1 MAASATQRL
10 YEAICANSPTIVLEL
25 LETDAD
31 ANRPFMLPYLNDE
44 KEEDE
49 DGDVTISKA
58 LRLVRTSSSCKATPI
73 FLAARN
79 AYENYGDPD
88 SKFDS
93 DAPRAR
99 NARAII
105 QHLIDH
111 GADVKRV
118 VDGLVVC
125 NIEDYRWIFPSVH
138 CTPIDLILFL
148 KQHLSYY
155 KAQGTFLDMVLDM
168 VQRAAHAAGHVK
180 PPTARVACSVVTT
193 WDSLCLSE
201 KFSDVRFVCSEGDGE
216 HEVVL
221 HAHKAVL
228 AAASDYFSTLFTGP
242 WADNCVD
249 GAVKTSNSAHIMRAI
264 LTFVYTG
271 RLEEG
276 LLDANAPTLVGIAS
290 EYGLLA
296 LGKLAEQ
303 SCIRSLA
310 LDNVKGMLQLAHL
323 HEASELKT
331 ACHLF
336 VQRHAAAVLTNP
348 EMMSLATEQPA
359 LWAELAAKIV
369 PAATQSAGSKKRA
382 RT

>member
-1 MAASATQRL
+1 M
-10 YEAICANSPTIVLEL
+10 LEL

-44 KEEDE
+44 KQEDE
-49 DGDVTISKA
+49 DDGEVTISKA
-58 LRLVRTSSSCKATPI
+58 LQLVRTSSSCKATPI
-73 FLAARN
+73 FLAVRN
-79 AYENYGDPD
+79 AYQNHGEPD
-88 SKFDS
+88 STYDS

-105 QHLIDH
+105 QHLIDR
-111 GADVKRV
+111 GADATRL
-118 VDGLVVC
+118 VDDLVVC
-125 NIEDYRWIFPSVH
+125 NIQDYRWIFPPKH

-148 KQHLSYY
+148 KQHLSYA
-155 KAQGTFLDMVLDM
+155 KAQGTFLDMVLKM
-168 VQRAAHAAGHVK
+168 VQKAAHAAGHVK

-201 KFSDVRFVCSEGDGE
+201 KFSDVRFLCSEGDGE
-216 HEVVL
+216 QEVVL

-228 AAASDYFSTLFTGP
+228 AAASDYFSTLFSGP

-276 LLDANAPTLVGIAS
+276 LLDANAPMLVSIAS
-290 EYGLLA
+290 EYHLLA

-310 LDNVKGMLQLAHL
+310 LDNVKSMLQLAHL

-369 PAATQSAGSKKRA
+369 PAATQSAGSSKKRA
-382 RT
+382 RK

>member
-10 YEAICANSPTIVLEL
+10 HEAICANSPPIVLEL

-31 ANRPFMLPYLNDE
+31 ANRPFMLPYLNDQ
-44 KEEDE
+44 KQEDE
-49 DGDVTISKA
+49 DGGVTIPKA
-58 LRLVRTSSSCKATPI
+58 LRLVRTSSSCMATPI
-73 FLAARN
+73 FMAVRN
-79 AYENYGDPD
+79 AYDNYGHPD
-88 SKFDS
+88 TDYDS

-111 GADVKRV
+111 GADVKRA
-118 VDGLVVC
+118 VDDLVVC
-125 NIEDYRWIFPSVH
+125 NIEGYSWICPSDH

-148 KQHLSYY
+148 KQHLSYA

-193 WDSLCLSE
+193 WDALCLSD
-201 KFSDVRFVCSEGDGE
+201 KFSDVRFLCSEGDGKQ
-216 HEVVL
+216 EVVL

-228 AAASDYFSTLFTGP
+228 AAASDYFSTLFSGP
-242 WADNCVD
+242 WADTCMD
-249 GAVKTSNSAHIMRAI
+249 GAVKTSNPAHIMRAI
-264 LTFVYTG
+264 LSFVYTG
-271 RLEEG
+271 CLEEG

-290 EYGLLA
+290 EYRLLA

-310 LDNVKGMLQLAHL
+310 LDNVKRMLQLAHL

-331 ACHLF
+331 ACHIF

-348 EMMSLATEQPA
+348 EVMSLATEQPA

>member
-10 YEAICANSPTIVLEL
+10 REAICANSPTIVLDL

-49 DGDVTISKA
+49 DGEVTISKT
-58 LRLVRTSSSCKATPI
+58 LQLMRTSSSSKATPI
-73 FLAARN
+73 FMAVRN
-79 AYENYGDPD
+79 AYQSFGDPD

-99 NARAII
+99 NAWAII

-111 GADVKRV
+111 GADVKRA

-125 NIEDYRWIFPSVH
+125 NIEGYRWNFPPDH

-148 KQHLSYY
+148 KQHLSYD
-155 KAQGTFLDMVLDM
+155 KAQGTFLDTVLDM

-201 KFSDVRFVCSEGDGE
+201 KFSDVRFLCSEGDGE
-216 HEVVL
+216 QEVVL

-228 AAASDYFSTLFTGP
+228 AAASDYFSTLFSGP

-249 GAVKTSNSAHIMRAI
+249 GAVKTSNSAHIMCAI
-264 LTFVYTG
+264 LSFVYTG

-290 EYGLLA
+290 EYRLLA

-323 HEASELKT
+323 HEVSELKT
-331 ACHLF
+331 ACHIF

-369 PAATQSAGSKKRA
+369 PGATQSAGSKKRA